1 VAYCVHC
8 GDELLAGAAFCR
20 GCGEPT
26 GATASIER
34 GVYAGF
40 WRRLAGSLIDSLVL
54 LVPFGILAGI
64 GAAHGY
70 NLGYHYHPHA
80 APGQSLITEPT
91 ARQQLVIQL
100 IVAVPS
106 WLYFA
111 LFMSSGWQATLGQ
124 RAVGVRV
131 TDLEGRRISFARATG
146 RYFASIVSDWTL
158 GIGYLMMIWTK
169 RKQTLQDMMAS
180 TVGVKHRD

>member
-1 VAYCVHC
+1 VHC
-8 GDELLAGAAFCR
+8 GEELLAGAAFCR
-20 GCGEPT
+20 SCGEPT
-26 GATASIER
+26 GGMSLIER
-34 GVYAGF
+34 SAYAGF
-40 WRRLAGSLIDSLVL
+40 WRRLAGSLIDTLVL
-54 LVPFGILAGI
+54 LVPIGIVAGI

-70 NLGYHYHPHA
+70 RFGYHYHPHA
-80 APGQSLITEPT
+80 SAGQSLLTGPT
-91 ARQQLVIQL
+91 PGQQLVIQL

-106 WLYFA
+106 WLYFG

-180 TVGVKHRD
+180 TVVIKRRD

>member
-1 VAYCVHC
+1 MAYCVHC
-8 GDELLAGAAFCR
+8 GEELLAGAAFCR
-20 GCGEPT
+20 SCGEPT
-26 GATASIER
+26 GAMSSVER
-34 GVYAGF
+34 RRYAGF
-40 WRRLAGSLIDSLVL
+40 WRRLAGSLIDGLVL
-54 LVPFGILAGI
+54 SLPIGILAGI

-70 NLGYHYHPHA
+70 RFGFHYHPHA
-80 APGQSLITEPT
+80 AAGQALLTGPT
-91 ARQQLVIQL
+91 ARQQLLIQL
-100 IVAVPS
+100 IVSIPS

-131 TDLEGRRISFARATG
+131 TDLEGRRIGFARATG

-180 TVGVKHRD
+180 TVVVNHRD

>member
-1 VAYCVHC
+1 LAYCIHC

-20 GCGEPT
+20 SCGEPT
-26 GATASIER
+26 GAVSEIER
-34 GVYAGF
+34 GRYAGF
-40 WRRLAGSLIDSLVL
+40 WRRLAGSLIDGLVL
-54 LVPFGILAGI
+54 LVPLGILAGI
-64 GAAHGY
+64 GAAYGL
-70 NLGYHYHPHA
+70 NFGYHYHPHA
-80 APGQSLITEPT
+80 TGGQPLFTGPT
-91 ARQQLVIQL
+91 ARQELVLQLV
-100 IVAVPS
+100 VAVPS

-111 LFMSSGWQATLGQ
+111 LCMSSGWQATVGQ

-158 GIGYLMMIWTK
+158 GIGYMMMIWTK

-180 TVGVKHRD
+180 TVVVMHRD

>member
-1 VAYCVHC
+1 MHC
-8 GDELLAGAAFCR
+8 GEELLAGAAFCR
-20 GCGEPT
+20 SCGEPT
-26 GATASIER
+26 GAPSTTER
-34 GVYAGF
+34 SVYAGF
-40 WRRLAGSLIDSLVL
+40 WRRLAGSLIDGLVL
-54 LVPFGILAGI
+54 LVPFGIIAGI
-64 GAAHGY
+64 GAANGY
-70 NLGYHYHPHA
+70 SVGYHYHPNA
-80 APGQSLITEPT
+80 APGQPLFTGPT
-91 ARQQLVIQL
+91 ARQQLLIQL

-131 TDLEGRRISFARATG
+131 TDLDGRRISFARGTG

-180 TVGVKHRD
+180 TVVVKHRD